1 MWKSMRRNTR
11 KSRSE
16 AHGIEAGMRWFDV
29 PEERRAWMNKRE
41 EKTV

>member
-1 MWKSMRRNTR
+1 MWRSMRRNTR

-16 AHGIEAGMRWFDV
+16 AYRIEEEMRWFDV
-29 PEERRAWMNKRE
+29 PEETKAWMNKME